1 MKIVLFLF
9 IWSLL
14 INNAG
19 AQEVRVIDFKTLKS
33 RYTNHSD
40 TSYVIHFFASWCVP
54 CLKEMPILTSYA
66 ERKKKTKTVL
76 LLVSLDLVKD
86 GERVLEELIRK
97 HNIQQPVYLLNETN
111 GNTWIGKMDR
121 TWTGSIPA
129 TFVVNNKKRMNRK
142 WIDVLTESKLEQI
155 TE

>member
-66 ERKKKTKTVL
+66 ERIKK
-76 LLVSLDLVKD
+76 
-86 GERVLEELIRK
+86 
-97 HNIQQPVYLLNETN
+97 
-111 GNTWIGKMDR
+111 
-121 TWTGSIPA
+121 
-129 TFVVNNKKRMNRK
+129 NKK
-142 WIDVLTESKLEQI
+142 QYCY
-155 TE
+155 